1 MNVQA
6 TITDAVME
14 EQLSNETAF
23 QAAAADAVR
32 KAMRDNTILL
42 EPVMRLEV
50 TVPDDYLGD
59 ITGDLNRRRAEIN
72 EVVARDRSKLRM
84 VEAIVPLS
92 KMFDYAE
99 QVRSLSQGRAS
110 WSMEPHEY
118 RPAPPE
124 VLQGMLNPE

>member
-1 MNVQA
+1 M
-6 TITDAVME
+6 
-14 EQLSNETAF
+14 
-23 QAAAADAVR
+23 
-32 KAMRDNTILL
+32 
-42 EPVMRLEV
+42 

>member
-1 MNVQA
+1 
-6 TITDAVME
+6 
-14 EQLSNETAF
+14 
-23 QAAAADAVR
+23 
-32 KAMRDNTILL
+32 
-42 EPVMRLEV
+42 MRLEV
-50 TVPDDYLGD
+50 TVPDDYLGRHH
-59 ITGDLNRRRAEIN
+59 RRPERPPG
-72 EVVARDRSKLRM
+72 RDQRGGGAGTSKLRM

-99 QVRSLSQGRAS
+99 KVRSLSQGRAS